1 MKRIHILYNTAIA
14 VAVGGMMLTSCDDF
28 LDQMPDNRT
37 TISSEEKVKSLLV
50 SAYPD
55 HDFNLFC
62 EYLSDNVDEF
72 QNTNTEEFVD
82 ELYRWKDPTQTNNES
97 PERYW
102 ETAYTMATTANTA
115 LEGIEQAGGPVT
127 TTLKECKG
135 EALLCRAYAHFMLV
149 NIFSLNYNS
158 ATADKD
164 LGIPYMYDSG
174 SKIGSVKD
182 RGTVAEV
189 YACIDKDIQEAL
201 PLIGDSHLTIPKY
214 HFNTK
219 AAYAFATRF
228 YLYYEKWDKAI
239 EYANKCLG
247 GNPKSRGR
255 GGAARRAPVGA
266 QIRRRAGVWV

>member
-1 MKRIHILYNTAIA
+1 M
-14 VAVGGMMLTSCDDF
+14 
-28 LDQMPDNRT
+28 
-37 TISSEEKVKSLLV
+37 
-50 SAYPD
+50 
-55 HDFNLFC
+55 
-62 EYLSDNVDEF
+62 
-72 QNTNTEEFVD
+72 
-82 ELYRWKDPTQTNNES
+82 
-97 PERYW
+97 
-102 ETAYTMATTANTA
+102 
-115 LEGIEQAGGPVT
+115 
-127 TTLKECKG
+127 G

-247 GNPKSRGR
+247 GNPKSLLCDW
-255 GGAARRAPVGA
+255 AAMTSTVASQIQPRAQHYVSSDLNCNLKQSTGYSNTGIA
-266 QIRRRAGVWV
+266 IGNYTT